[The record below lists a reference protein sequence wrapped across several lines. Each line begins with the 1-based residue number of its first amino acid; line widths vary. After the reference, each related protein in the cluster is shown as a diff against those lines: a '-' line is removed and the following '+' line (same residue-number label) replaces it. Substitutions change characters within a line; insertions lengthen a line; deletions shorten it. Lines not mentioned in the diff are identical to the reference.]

1 MTKKNTKRRPVKYKF
16 RPASRGL
23 KIALII
29 LIVMCIVALITI
41 HFAIQ
46 ASQDRYEA
54 ARKEAAGLEQDNQQL
69 EQINDAKGTTWWIEQ
84 IAKDLWDWVRP
95 GSKDLN
101 VDYS

>member
-1 MTKKNTKRRPVKYKF
+1 MTKKKTKRRPVRYEI
-16 RPASRGL
+16 RPIHRWL
-23 KIALII
+23 KIALIMFI
-29 LIVMCIVALITI
+29 IIGIVATITLY
-41 HFAIQ
+41 FTIQ
-46 ASQDRYEA
+46 ASKARYEA